1 MPLHLIILQPIQSCA
16 ACRGPDAWRAAQDAT
31 AQRVD
36 IAEDIKRLLVLKSRA
51 MSEQVPGTSE
61 TKGHEP
67 SRESGRVL
75 HRVCIQCNKMFRVTP
90 ENFEAK
96 QCANCHKG

>member
-1 MPLHLIILQPIQSCA
+1 MQ
-16 ACRGPDAWRAAQDAT
+16 
-31 AQRVD
+31 QRSAGD
-36 IAEDIKRLLVLKSRA
+36 IERSLVLKSRA
-51 MSEQVPGTSE
+51 MSEQVSGTSE

-67 SRESGRVL
+67 SRESGRIV
-75 HRVCIQCNKMFRVTP
+75 HRVCIQCNQMFRVKP